1 MTAHFT
7 SLFLAS
13 CFLLVSAETALV
25 RASQGAD
32 PVSGRPGAATEGD
45 NGAFE
50 SVARHIDPSGS
61 IYIYWNTEKL
71 LGEIDQ
77 KLQSVRDAALTGSSL
92 TADQKERLAHGFDLA
107 RRLVM
112 NCGIE
117 AVKAFGMSS
126 RAMGSG
132 YFLNKSFLFV
142 PDQSGY
148 LWGSFGKPS
157 HDFGVLKMVPENTEG
172 FAFFD
177 FDLATF
183 WEGLSKDVEASGNPE
198 LTNWRPKVQQEFQ
211 STAGM
216 SLDDF
221 LGSLGDQVGLIVTLD
236 PVKTT
241 ALPVGNTMIEIP
253 EPAGA
258 LLWKVNNDK
267 VFDRLDALLG
277 TTPDIAKTDLP
288 DLRMRIFK
296 GNNPAPYLSPTLAR
310 YNSYL
315 ILSSSENLVGGIIDA
330 GSGKTQGIR
339 SSPDFNA
346 LSEGLPDKG
355 NQVVYVGKRLQRVI
369 ASVQT
374 AINDSQVATDPVLRS
389 FVDQIAA
396 SSRET
401 ASYAVSG
408 ATADGWLSTA
418 KTTTDVNDV
427 LGDLLMAPAYFLANA
442 VVQDL
447 KRGGTSAEPQE
458 QGTLPQPPLPEP
470 TIPGSAPTP
479 GESQ

>member
-7 SLFLAS
+7 NLFLTI

-32 PVSGRPGAATEGD
+32 PVSGGPGAAPGGE

-50 SVARHIDPSGS
+50 SVARHIDPNGS
-61 IYIYWNTEKL
+61 IYVYWNTEKL

-77 KLQSVRDAALTGSSL
+77 KLQSIRDTALEGSL

-132 YFLNKSFLFV
+132 YFLNKSFLYV

-148 LWGSFGKPS
+148 LWRSFAKPS

-177 FDLATF
+177 FDAATF
-183 WEGLSKDVEASGNPE
+183 WDGLSKDVEASGNPE
-198 LTNWRPKVQQEFQ
+198 LMNYRPKVQREFL
-211 STAGM
+211 SAAGM

-221 LGSLGDQVGLIVTLD
+221 LGSLGDQVGLIITLD
-236 PVKTT
+236 PQKTT
-241 ALPVGNTMIEIP
+241 ALPVGNTTVEIP

-258 LLWKVNNDK
+258 LLWKANNEK

-277 TTPDIAKTDLP
+277 TTPDLEKTDLP
-288 DLRMRIFK
+288 DLKMRVFK
-296 GNNPAPYLSPTLAR
+296 GNNPAPYLSPTLAL
-310 YNSYL
+310 YGSYL
-315 ILSSSENLVGGIIDA
+315 ILSSSENLVRGIIDA
-330 GSGKTQGIR
+330 SSGKTQGVR
-339 SSPDFNA
+339 LSPEFNA
-346 LSEGLPDKG
+346 LSEGMPDKG
-355 NQVVYVGKRLQRVI
+355 DQVLYVGKRLENVI

-374 AINDSQVATDPVLRS
+374 AVNDSQVASDPLLRS
-389 FVDQIAA
+389 FVDRIAA
-396 SSRET
+396 SSAET

-408 ATADGWLSTA
+408 ATADGWLSTV
-418 KTTTDVNDV
+418 KTTTDVNDI

-458 QGTLPQPPLPEP
+458 RGTLPQPPVAEP
-470 TIPGSAPTP
+470 SAPAPTATP
-479 GESQ
+479 GDPQ